1 MQWVF
6 KFLVIVFSTS
16 KLPFDSSRYLLFLG
30 WCFFVFPLTSRMFAL
45 IYWTI
50 FIIASTI
57 SVNQL
62 SIGYCWLP
70 FPSKLR
76 FPWFFPHR
84 AVFCFSFSRQL
95 TQLGSDH
102 KFPPAS
108 CGLWFQWQCNF
119 QSFCSA
125 VWVCPLSAPPHSQS
139 GIETVAVLRCS
150 VL

>member
-1 MQWVF
+1 M
-6 KFLVIVFSTS
+6 
-16 KLPFDSSRYLLFLG
+16 LFCL
-30 WCFFVFPLTSRMFAL
+30 
-45 IYWTI
+45 
-50 FIIASTI
+50 
-57 SVNQL
+57 SVNFKNVCPYILDYFLNSFYYL
-62 SIGYCWLP
+62 SKVISALAAVGCL

-76 FPWFFPHR
+76 FPWFFPRR

-139 GIETVAVLRCS
+139 GIETVARPQVFCSLVASCCLRSGCA
-150 VL
+150 VQFHKQL